1 MKHYKMYIG
10 QRNSEV
16 ITANLRHGNEEEFK
30 SFQSALQDGLST
42 KSSMWV
48 FDSKNKKHILIN
60 FAEVATISIY
70 EN

>member
-16 ITANLRHGNEEEFK
+16 ITANLRYDSEEEFK

-48 FDSKNKKHILIN
+48 FDSKNKKYILIN
-60 FAEVATISIY
+60 FAEVATISVY

>member
-1 MKHYKMYIG
+1 MKHYKMYVG

-16 ITANLRHGNEEEFK
+16 ITANLKYNSEEEFRN
-30 SFQSALQDGLST
+30 FQSALQDGLSA
-42 KSSMWV
+42 KNSMWV
-48 FDSKNKKHILIN
+48 FDFKNKKHILLN

>member
-1 MKHYKMYIG
+1 MYIG

-16 ITANLRHGNEEEFK
+16 ITANLRYDNEEEFK
-30 SFQSALQDGLST
+30 SFQSTLQDGLST
-42 KSSMWV
+42 KGSIWV

-60 FAEVATISIY
+60 FAEVATLSIY

>member
-10 QRNSEV
+10 QKNSEV
-16 ITANLRHGNEEEFK
+16 ITANLKYDNEEEFK
-30 SFQSALQDGLST
+30 NFQSAVQDGISS
-42 KSSMWV
+42 KNSMWV
-48 FDSKNKKHILIN
+48 FDSKNKKHILLN

>member
-1 MKHYKMYIG
+1 MYIG

-16 ITANLRHGNEEEFK
+16 ITANLKYDNEEEFK
-30 SFQSALQDGLST
+30 NFQSALQDGMSA
-42 KSSMWV
+42 KNSMWI

-60 FAEVATISIY
+60 FAEVSTISIY